1 MEDINFNSINEL
13 YVRVKPALNS
23 KVKELKLLGKT
34 YVTDKDVFEYLTKNI
49 WVNDTKLTLDKIVD
63 DILHYDNDKI
73 DAYIQRKIIENKIKN
88 IDRKSD

>member
-13 YVRVKPALNS
+13 YARVKPALNS
-23 KVKELKLLGKT
+23 KVKELKMLGKT
-34 YVTDKDVFEYLTKNI
+34 YATDKDVFEYLTKNI
-49 WVNDTKLTLDKIVD
+49 WVHDTKLTLDKIVD

-73 DAYIQRKIIENKIKN
+73 DEYIQRKIIENKIKN